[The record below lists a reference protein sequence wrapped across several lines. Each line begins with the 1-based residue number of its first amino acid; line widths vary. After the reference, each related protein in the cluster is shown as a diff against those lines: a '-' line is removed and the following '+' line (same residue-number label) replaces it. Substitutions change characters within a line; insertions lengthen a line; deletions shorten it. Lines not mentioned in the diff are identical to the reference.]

1 MWERAEDSILLNFIC
16 DLHNSLTSFPTR
28 FSLFQKWLCLCCCSW
43 CVYGFMLLPHSA
55 AICGLPL
62 PLKGKYHKWE
72 NCSLPFIT
80 TETHTQ
86 TQLWCENL
94 CWCWKVFF
102 AVPFWVLINVRAGCK
117 IVRWSFKMNQ
127 VRSLRWYDCGGLWL
141 LQLISDCEHAISLSF
156 KLSEEFSR
164 RQNS

>member
-1 MWERAEDSILLNFIC
+1 MTCTIASPPSPLASLCFRNDYAYVAAHDVCMALC
-16 DLHNSLTSFPTR
+16 CSLT
-28 FSLFQKWLCLCCCSW
+28 
-43 CVYGFMLLPHSA
+43 LLQYADCHCHWKAS
-55 AICGLPL
+55 IINEKIVLYRL
-62 PLKGKYHKWE
+62 SQLK
-72 NCSLPFIT
+72 
-80 TETHTQ
+80 HTQ

-102 AVPFWVLINVRAGCK
+102 AVPFWVLINVGAGCK

-141 LQLISDCEHAISLSF
+141 QKLISDCEHAISLSF